1 MILQQIKIRV
11 EITDNSGADE
21 VKFLKILEPE
31 TDRNY
36 LLPGDI
42 IQIAVMKLTEEQG
55 VGSDHPKMKRG
66 GSFRALVLRAE
77 GIEEETEDWY
87 IKARNN
93 SICLLG
99 DKNKPLC
106 TKITGFIS
114 PFVSKHY
121 PEIHAM
127 SQGFI

>member
-11 EITDNSGADE
+11 EIIDNSGADE

-42 IQIAVMKLTEEQG
+42 IQIAIMKLTKEPG
-55 VGSDHPKMKRG
+55 VGGDHPKMKRG
-66 GSFRALVLRAE
+66 GSFRALVLRAKD
-77 GIEEETEDWY
+77 IEEETGDWH

-93 SICLLG
+93 GICLLG
-99 DKNKPLC
+99 NKNKPLC
-106 TKITGFIS
+106 TKITGVIS
-114 PFVSKHY
+114 PFVSEHY